1 MKVLLVEPSYKN
13 KYPPMGLMKI
23 STYHK
28 QLGDEVRFVKGF
40 CSDVDKEVWDRI
52 YITTLFTFD
61 FDVDVETINHY
72 KLMVNNIDN
81 LYVGGIMASIMP
93 DKIAEATGIDR
104 SHVLT
109 GLFTDT
115 SVVGD
120 DNDINVDE
128 LPLDYDI
135 LEQVDYKYPAG
146 DNYFAYTTRGCP
158 NHCSFCAVPILEPN
172 FHVTNNI
179 IDQIRTIDEKY
190 GPKQHLLLLDNNV
203 LNTPDL
209 KSLVD
214 DLCAA
219 GFGRGAKYTDPGAYN
234 IVMMRYKK
242 GDRAEFLD
250 KKMAA
255 YLEGFKKR
263 IKSAEMLETFLQIV
277 IGAEDAEDYAQYM
290 LDHEEE
296 LSPIIEKYRSK
307 AKKARYLDFN
317 QGVDGRKINDENM
330 EQLARLAIHPLRI
343 AFDDIHLK
351 DVYCKAVRTA
361 HRHGI
366 KEISN
371 YILFNYKD
379 KPEDLYERL
388 RVNIELNEELGIQIF
403 SFPMEY
409 SPISETDRTYIG
421 ANWCKKS
428 VRAISAI
435 LQVTKGVVAAGSSF
449 FYKAFG
455 NNLDEFYEIL
465 AMPRELIM
473 FRSHFEG
480 DGTTATWQALYRKL
494 NDEQKNRLME
504 IVSHN
509 MSELRNIPWPDDLR
523 EILEFYLIKYS
534 GKTEHTEE
542 RYVQMS
548 LMDDSDIVT
557 EDTLL
562 D

>member
-1 MKVLLVEPSYKN
+1 MRVLLVEPNYKN

-28 QLGDEVRFVKGF
+28 MLGDEVRFVKGF
-40 CSDVDKEVWDRI
+40 DPEVDEEVWDRI
-52 YITTLFTFD
+52 YVTTLFTFD
-61 FDVDVETINHY
+61 FDTDVQTINHY
-72 KLMVNNIDN
+72 KLLVNDISD
-81 LYVGGIMASIMP
+81 LYVGGIMASLMP
-93 DKIAEATGIDR
+93 DKIVASTGIER
-104 SHVLT
+104 SHILT

-120 DNDINVDE
+120 DNNINVDE

-135 LEQVDYKYPAG
+135 LEQIDYKYPAG

-172 FHVTNNI
+172 FRVTNNI

-203 LNTPDL
+203 LNAVDL
-209 KSLVD
+209 KGLVD
-214 DLCAA
+214 DLCTA
-219 GFGRGAKYTDPGAYN
+219 GFGRGAKYVDPGAYN
-234 IVMMRYKK
+234 VVMMRYKN

-255 YLEGFKKR
+255 YLESFKKR

-277 IGAEDAEDYAQYM
+277 ISAEDAEDYAQYM
-290 LDHEEE
+290 LEHEDE

-343 AFDDIHLK
+343 AFDDIKLK

-366 KEISN
+366 NQISN

-403 SFPMEY
+403 SFPMKY

-428 VRAISAI
+428 IRAISAI

-455 NNLDEFYEIL
+455 NNLEEYHEIL

-473 FRSHFEG
+473 FRSYFEEN
-480 DGTTATWQALYRKL
+480 GTTAKWQALYRQL
-494 NDEQKNRLME
+494 TDEQKDRLMKL
-504 IVSHN
+504 VSLN
-509 MSELRNIPWPDDLR
+509 VSELRNTPWPSDLAD
-523 EILEFYLIKYS
+523 ILEFYLLKYS
-534 GKTEHTEE
+534 GKTEQNQEK
-542 RYVQMS
+542 YVQMS
-548 LMDDSDIVT
+548 LMDDSDIVV
-557 EDTLL
+557 ED
-562 D
+562 

>member
-1 MKVLLVEPSYKN
+1 MRVLLVEPNYKN

-28 QLGDEVRFVKGF
+28 MLGDEVRFVKGF
-40 CSDVDKEVWDRI
+40 DPDVDEEVWDRI
-52 YITTLFTFD
+52 YVTTLFTFD
-61 FDVDVETINHY
+61 FDVDIETINHY
-72 KLMVNNIDN
+72 KLLVNNIND
-81 LYVGGIMASIMP
+81 LYVGGIMASLMP
-93 DKIAEATGIDR
+93 DKIVAATGIER
-104 SHVLT
+104 SHILT

-158 NHCSFCAVPILEPN
+158 NHCSFCAVPILEPH

-179 IDQIRTIDEKY
+179 IDQIKTIDEKY
-190 GPKQHLLLLDNNV
+190 GPKQRLLLLDNNV
-203 LNTPDL
+203 LNTKDL
-209 KSLVD
+209 KALVD
-214 DLCAA
+214 DLCTA
-219 GFGRGAKYTDPGAYN
+219 GFGRGAKYVDPGAYN
-234 IVMMRYKK
+234 IVMMRYKN

-250 KKMAA
+250 KKMVA

-263 IKSAEMLETFLQIV
+263 IKSAEMLEIFLQIV

-290 LDHEEE
+290 LDHEDE

-317 QGVDGRKINDENM
+317 QGVDGRKINNENM

-343 AFDDIHLK
+343 AFDNIKLK

-379 KPEDLYERL
+379 EPKDLYERL
-388 RVNIELNEELGIQIF
+388 KVNIELNEELGIQIF
-403 SFPMEY
+403 SFPMKY

-455 NNLDEFYEIL
+455 NNLEEYYELL

-473 FRSHFEG
+473 FRSHFEEN
-480 DGTTATWQALYRKL
+480 GTTAKWQALYRQL
-494 NDEQKNRLME
+494 NDEQKDRLMKL
-504 IVSHN
+504 VSLN
-509 MSELRNIPWPDDLR
+509 VSELKNAPWPSDLA
-523 EILEFYLIKYS
+523 EILEFYLLKYS
-534 GKTEHTEE
+534 GKTEQNQEK
-542 RYVQMS
+542 YVQMS
-548 LMDDSDIVT
+548 LMDDSDIVV
-557 EDTLL
+557 ED
-562 D
+562 

>member
-1 MKVLLVEPSYKN
+1 MRVLLVEPNYKN

-28 QLGDEVRFVKGF
+28 MLGDEVCFVKGF
-40 CSDVDKEVWDRI
+40 DPEVDKAVWDRI

-61 FDVDVETINHY
+61 FDLDVDTINHY
-72 KLMVNNIDN
+72 KLLVNNIND
-81 LYVGGIMASIMP
+81 LYVGGIMASLMP
-93 DKIAEATGIDR
+93 DRLASAAGIDR
-104 SHVLT
+104 SHILT

-115 SVVGD
+115 SIVGD
-120 DNDINVDE
+120 HNDINVDE

-135 LEQVDYKYPAG
+135 LEQISYKYPAG

-158 NHCSFCAVPILEPN
+158 NHCSFCAVPILEPH

-179 IDQIRTIDEKY
+179 IDQIKAIDAKY

-203 LNTPDL
+203 LNTVDL
-209 KSLVD
+209 SALVD
-214 DLCAA
+214 DLCKA
-219 GFGRGAKYTDPGAYN
+219 GFGRGAKYCDPGAYS
-234 IVMMRYKK
+234 IVMMRYKN
-242 GDRAEFLD
+242 GDRADFLD

-255 YLEGFKKR
+255 YLESFKKR
-263 IKSAEMLETFLQIV
+263 IKSPEMLETFLQIV
-277 IGAEDAEDYAQYM
+277 IGAEDAENYAQYM
-290 LDHEEE
+290 LNHEDV
-296 LSPIIEKYRSK
+296 LTPIIEKYRSK

-330 EQLARLAIHPLRI
+330 AQLARLAIHPLRI

-351 DVYCKAVRTA
+351 DVYCRAVRTA
-361 HRHGI
+361 HKHGI

-403 SFPMEY
+403 SFPMKY

-421 ANWCKKS
+421 VNWCKKS
-428 VRAISAI
+428 IRAISAI
-435 LQVTKGVVAAGSSF
+435 LQVTKGVVAAGSDF

-455 NNLDEFYEIL
+455 NNLEEFFELL

-480 DGTTATWQALYRKL
+480 NGTTDNWRKL
-494 NDEQKNRLME
+494 YHALTDDQKDRLMKL
-504 IVSHN
+504 VSLN
-509 MSELRNIPWPDDLR
+509 VAELKNTPWPEDLR
-523 EILEFYLIKYS
+523 EILPYYLIKYTGTTEQF
-534 GKTEHTEE
+534 GKEYIQLSIT
-542 RYVQMS
+542 
-548 LMDDSDIVT
+548 DDSDVIA
-557 EDTLL
+557 E
-562 D
+562 

>member
-1 MKVLLVEPSYKN
+1 MRVLLVEPNYKN

-28 QLGDEVRFVKGF
+28 MLGDEVRFVKGF
-40 CSDVDKEVWDRI
+40 DPEVDKEVWDRI
-52 YITTLFTFD
+52 YVTTLFTFD
-61 FDVDVETINHY
+61 FDTDVQTINHY
-72 KLMVNNIDN
+72 KLLVNDISD
-81 LYVGGIMASIMP
+81 LYVGGIMASLMP
-93 DKIAEATGIDR
+93 DKIVASTGIER
-104 SHVLT
+104 SHILT

-120 DNDINVDE
+120 DNNINVDE

-135 LEQVDYKYPAG
+135 LEQIDYKYPAG

-172 FHVTNNI
+172 FRVTNNI
-179 IDQIRTIDEKY
+179 IDQIKTIDEKY

-203 LNTPDL
+203 LNAVDL
-209 KSLVD
+209 KGLVD
-214 DLCAA
+214 DLCTA
-219 GFGRGAKYTDPGAYN
+219 GFGRGAKYVDPGAYN
-234 IVMMRYKK
+234 IVMMRYKN

-250 KKMAA
+250 KKIAA
-255 YLEGFKKR
+255 YLESFKKR

-290 LDHEEE
+290 LEHEEE

-343 AFDDIHLK
+343 AFDDIKLK

-366 KEISN
+366 NQISN

-403 SFPMEY
+403 SFPMKY

-455 NNLDEFYEIL
+455 NNLDEYHEIL

-473 FRSHFEG
+473 FRSYFEEN
-480 DGTTATWQALYRKL
+480 GTTAKWQALYRQLTDK
-494 NDEQKNRLME
+494 QKDRLMKL
-504 IVSHN
+504 VSLN
-509 MSELRNIPWPDDLR
+509 VSELRNTPWPSDLAD
-523 EILEFYLIKYS
+523 ILEFYLLKYS
-534 GKTEHTEE
+534 GKTEQNQEK
-542 RYVQMS
+542 YVQMS
-548 LMDDSDIVT
+548 LMDDSDIVV
-557 EDTLL
+557 ED
-562 D
+562 

>member
-1 MKVLLVEPSYKN
+1 MKVLLVEPNYKN

-28 QLGDEVRFVKGF
+28 MLRDEVRFVKGF
-40 CSDVDKEVWDRI
+40 DRDVDEEVWDRI
-52 YITTLFTFD
+52 YVTTLFTFD
-61 FDVDVETINHY
+61 FDLDVETINHY
-72 KLMVNNIDN
+72 KLLVNNIND
-81 LYVGGIMASIMP
+81 LYVGGIMASLMP
-93 DKIAEATGIDR
+93 DKIVEATGIDR

-109 GLFTDT
+109 GLFTNT
-115 SVVGD
+115 AVVGD

-158 NHCSFCAVPILEPN
+158 NRCSFCAVPILEPH

-179 IDQIRTIDEKY
+179 IDQIKTIDEKY

-203 LNTPDL
+203 L
-209 KSLVD
+209 VD
-214 DLCAA
+214 DLCKA
-219 GFGRGAKYTDPGAYN
+219 GFGRNAKYVDPGAYN
-234 IVMMRYKK
+234 IVMMRYKN
-242 GDRAEFLD
+242 GDRADFLD
-250 KKMAA
+250 KKMAT
-255 YLEGFKKR
+255 YLDGFKKR

-277 IGAEDAEDYAQYM
+277 IGAEDAENYAQYM

-330 EQLARLAIHPLRI
+330 AQLARLAIHPLRI

-403 SFPMEY
+403 SFPMKY
-409 SPISETDRTYIG
+409 SPISETDRSYIG
-421 ANWCKKS
+421 TNWCKKS

-435 LQVTKGVVAAGSSF
+435 LQVTKGVVAAGSNF

-455 NNLDEFYEIL
+455 NNLDEYFELL

-480 DGTTATWQALYRKL
+480 NGTTAAWQKLYRGL
-494 NDEQKNRLME
+494 DDEQKDRLMQL
-504 IVSHN
+504 VSLN
-509 MSELRNIPWPDDLR
+509 VTELKNTPWPDELR
-523 EILEFYLIKYS
+523 EILPFYLIKYT
-534 GKTEHTEE
+534 GRTEVSEE
-542 RYVQMS
+542 KYIQLS
-548 LMDDSDIVT
+548 ITDDSDVV
-557 EDTLL
+557 DV
-562 D
+562 

>member
-1 MKVLLVEPSYKN
+1 MRVLLVEPNYKN

-28 QLGDEVRFVKGF
+28 MLGDEVRFVKGF
-40 CSDVDKEVWDRI
+40 DRDVDEEVWDRI
-52 YITTLFTFD
+52 YVTTLFTFD
-61 FDVDVETINHY
+61 FDLDVETINHY
-72 KLMVNNIDN
+72 KMLVNNIND
-81 LYVGGIMASIMP
+81 LYVGGIMASLMP
-93 DKIAEATGIDR
+93 DKVVAATGIDR

-135 LEQVDYKYPAG
+135 LEQIAYKYPAG

-158 NHCSFCAVPILEPN
+158 NHCSFCAVPILEPH

-179 IDQIRTIDEKY
+179 IDQIKAIDAKY

-203 LNTPDL
+203 LNTTDL
-209 KSLVD
+209 KALVD
-214 DLCAA
+214 DLCEA
-219 GFGRGAKYTDPGAYN
+219 GFGKDAKYTDPGAYN
-234 IVMMRYKK
+234 IVMMRYKN

-250 KKMAA
+250 KKLAA
-255 YLEGFKKR
+255 YLDSFKKR
-263 IKSAEMLETFLQIV
+263 IKSPDMLETFLQVV

-290 LDHEEE
+290 LDHEDA
-296 LSPIIEKYRSK
+296 LSPIIEKYRTK
-307 AKKARYLDFN
+307 TKKARYLDFN
-317 QGVDGRKINDENM
+317 QGVDGRKINDDNM

-343 AFDDIHLK
+343 AFDDIKLK

-366 KEISN
+366 KQISN

-379 KPEDLYERL
+379 RPEDLYERL

-403 SFPMEY
+403 SFPMKY

-421 ANWCKKS
+421 GNWCKKS
-428 VRAISAI
+428 IRAISAI
-435 LQVTKGVVAAGSSF
+435 LQVTKGVVAAGSNF

-455 NNLDEFYEIL
+455 NNLDEYFELL

-473 FRSHFEG
+473 FRSHFEEN
-480 DGTTATWQALYRKL
+480 GTTAAWQKLYRRLDDSQKDQLMQLVSL
-494 NDEQKNRLME
+494 NVTELKNT
-504 IVSHN
+504 
-509 MSELRNIPWPDDLR
+509 PWPDELR
-523 EILEFYLIKYS
+523 EILPFYLIKYT
-534 GKTEHTEE
+534 GRTEISEE
-542 RYVQMS
+542 KYVQLS
-548 LMDDSDIVT
+548 ITDDSDIVV
-557 EDTLL
+557 EE
-562 D
+562 

>member
-1 MKVLLVEPSYKN
+1 MRILLVEPNYKN

-28 QLGDEVRFVKGF
+28 MLGHEVRFVKGF
-40 CSDVDKEVWDRI
+40 DPEVNKEVWDRI
-52 YITTLFTFD
+52 YVTTLFTFD
-61 FDVDVETINHY
+61 FDIDVETINHY
-72 KLMVNNIDN
+72 KLLVNNIND
-81 LYVGGIMASIMP
+81 LYVGGIMASLMP
-93 DKIAEATGIDR
+93 DRIVAATGIER
-104 SHVLT
+104 SHILT

-158 NHCSFCAVPILEPN
+158 NHCSFCAVPILEPH

-179 IDQIRTIDEKY
+179 IDQIKTIDEKY

-203 LNTPDL
+203 LNTKDL
-209 KSLVD
+209 KALVD
-214 DLCAA
+214 DLCTA
-219 GFGRGAKYTDPGAYN
+219 GFGRGAKYVDPGAYN
-234 IVMMRYKK
+234 IVMMRYKN

-250 KKMAA
+250 KKMVA

-290 LDHEEE
+290 LDHEDE

-307 AKKARYLDFN
+307 SKKARYLDFN

-343 AFDDIHLK
+343 AFDDIKLK
-351 DVYCKAVRTA
+351 DVYCEAVRTA

-379 KPEDLYERL
+379 EPKDLYERL
-388 RVNIELNEELGIQIF
+388 KVNIELNEELGIQIF
-403 SFPMEY
+403 SFPMKY

-421 ANWCKKS
+421 TKWYKKS

-455 NNLDEFYEIL
+455 NNLEEYYELL

-473 FRSHFEG
+473 FRSHFEEN
-480 DGTTATWQALYRKL
+480 GTTAKWQTLYRKL
-494 NDEQKNRLME
+494 DDEQKKRLMDL
-504 IVSHN
+504 VSLN
-509 MSELRNIPWPDDLR
+509 VSDLR
-523 EILEFYLIKYS
+523 KAVWPEDLKDILEFYLIKYS
-534 GKTEHTEE
+534 GKKEYSNEK
-542 RYVQMS
+542 YVQVS
-548 LMDDSDIVT
+548 LMDDSDVVI
-557 EDTLL
+557 D

>member
-1 MKVLLVEPSYKN
+1 MRILLVEPNYKN

-28 QLGDEVRFVKGF
+28 MLGDEVRFVKGF
-40 CSDVDKEVWDRI
+40 DPEVDKEVWDRI
-52 YITTLFTFD
+52 YVTTLFTFD
-61 FDVDVETINHY
+61 FEVDVQTINHY
-72 KLMVNNIDN
+72 KLLVNDIND
-81 LYVGGIMASIMP
+81 LYVGGIMASLMP
-93 DKIAEATGIDR
+93 DRIVAATGIER
-104 SHVLT
+104 SHILT

-135 LEQVDYKYPAG
+135 LEQVDYKYPVG

-203 LNTPDL
+203 LNTADL
-209 KSLVD
+209 KGLVD
-214 DLCAA
+214 DLCTA
-219 GFGRGAKYTDPGAYN
+219 GFSRGAKYVDPGAYN
-234 IVMMRYKK
+234 IVMMRYKN
-242 GDRAEFLD
+242 GDRANFLD

-255 YLEGFKKR
+255 YLESFKKR
-263 IKSAEMLETFLQIV
+263 IKSTEMLETFLQIV

-343 AFDDIHLK
+343 AFDDIKLK

-379 KPEDLYERL
+379 EPKDLYERL

-403 SFPMEY
+403 SFPMKY

-421 ANWCKKS
+421 VNWCKKS

-455 NNLDEFYEIL
+455 NNLEEYYELL

-473 FRSHFEG
+473 FRSYFEEN
-480 DGTTATWQALYRKL
+480 GTTAKWQTLYRKL
-494 NDEQKNRLME
+494 DDEQKKRLMDL
-504 IVSHN
+504 VSLN
-509 MSELRNIPWPDDLR
+509 VSELRKASWPDDLKD
-523 EILEFYLIKYS
+523 ILEFYLIKYS
-534 GKTEHTEE
+534 GKKDYSNEK
-542 RYVQMS
+542 YVQVS
-548 LMDDSDIVT
+548 LMDDSDVVI
-557 EDTLL
+557 ED
-562 D
+562 

>member
-1 MKVLLVEPSYKN
+1 MRILLVEPNYKN

-28 QLGDEVRFVKGF
+28 MLGHEVRFVKGF
-40 CSDVDKEVWDRI
+40 DPEVNKEVWDRI
-52 YITTLFTFD
+52 YVTTLFTFD
-61 FDVDVETINHY
+61 FDIDVETINHY
-72 KLMVNNIDN
+72 KLLVNNIND
-81 LYVGGIMASIMP
+81 LYVGGIMASLMP
-93 DKIAEATGIDR
+93 DRIVAATGIER
-104 SHVLT
+104 SHILT

-158 NHCSFCAVPILEPN
+158 NHCSFCAVPILEPH

-179 IDQIRTIDEKY
+179 IDQIKTIDEKY

-203 LNTPDL
+203 LNTKDL
-209 KSLVD
+209 KALVD
-214 DLCAA
+214 DLCTA
-219 GFGRGAKYTDPGAYN
+219 GFGRGAKYVDPGAYN
-234 IVMMRYKK
+234 IVMMRYKN

-250 KKMAA
+250 KKMVA
-255 YLEGFKKR
+255 YLESFKKR

-290 LDHEEE
+290 LDHEDE

-307 AKKARYLDFN
+307 SKKARYLDFN

-343 AFDDIHLK
+343 AFDDIKLK
-351 DVYCKAVRTA
+351 DVYCEAVRTA

-379 KPEDLYERL
+379 EPKDLYERL
-388 RVNIELNEELGIQIF
+388 KVNIELNEELGIQIF
-403 SFPMEY
+403 SFPMKY

-421 ANWCKKS
+421 TNWCKKS

-455 NNLDEFYEIL
+455 NNLEEYYELL

-473 FRSHFEG
+473 FRSHFEEN
-480 DGTTATWQALYRKL
+480 GTTAKWQTLYRKL
-494 NDEQKNRLME
+494 DDEQKKRLMDL
-504 IVSHN
+504 VSLN
-509 MSELRNIPWPDDLR
+509 VSDLR
-523 EILEFYLIKYS
+523 KAVWPEDLKDILEFYLIKYS
-534 GKTEHTEE
+534 GKKEYSNEK
-542 RYVQMS
+542 YVQVS
-548 LMDDSDIVT
+548 LMDDSDVVI
-557 EDTLL
+557 D

>member
-72 KLMVNNIDN
+72 KLLVNNIDN
-81 LYVGGIMASIMP
+81 LYVGGIMASLMP
-93 DKIAEATGIDR
+93 DKLAEATGIDR

-214 DLCAA
+214 DLCTA

-263 IKSAEMLETFLQIV
+263 IKSAEMLEMFLQIV

-330 EQLARLAIHPLRI
+330 EQLARLAIRPLRI
-343 AFDDIHLK
+343 AFDNIALK
-351 DVYCKAVRTA
+351 DVYCNAVRTA

-379 KPEDLYERL
+379 EPKDLYERL
-388 RVNIELNEELGIQIF
+388 RVNIELNKELGIQIF
-403 SFPMEY
+403 SFPMKY

-455 NNLDEFYEIL
+455 NNLEEFNEIL

-480 DGTTATWQALYRKL
+480 DGTTAKWQALYRKL
-494 NDEQKNRLME
+494 NDEQKDRLME

-542 RYVQMS
+542 QYVQMS

-557 EDTLL
+557 EDTML

>member
-1 MKVLLVEPSYKN
+1 
-13 KYPPMGLMKI
+13 MGLMKI

-28 QLGDEVRFVKGF
+28 MLGHEVRFAKGF
-40 CSDVDKEVWDRI
+40 DPEVNKEVWDRI
-52 YITTLFTFD
+52 YVTTLFTFD
-61 FDVDVETINHY
+61 FDIDVETINHY
-72 KLMVNNIDN
+72 KLLVNNIND
-81 LYVGGIMASIMP
+81 LYVGGIMASLMP
-93 DKIAEATGIDR
+93 EKIVAATGIER
-104 SHVLT
+104 SHILT

-158 NHCSFCAVPILEPN
+158 NHCSFCAVPILEPH

-179 IDQIRTIDEKY
+179 IDQIKVIDEKY

-203 LNTPDL
+203 LNTKDL
-209 KSLVD
+209 KTLID
-214 DLCAA
+214 DLCTA
-219 GFGRGAKYTDPGAYN
+219 GFGRGAKYVDPGAYN
-234 IVMMRYKK
+234 IVMMRYKN

-277 IGAEDAEDYAQYM
+277 IGAEDTEDYAQYM
-290 LDHEEE
+290 LDHEDE

-307 AKKARYLDFN
+307 SKKARYLDFN

-343 AFDDIHLK
+343 AFDDIKLK

-379 KPEDLYERL
+379 EPKDLYERL
-388 RVNIELNEELGIQIF
+388 KVNIELNEELGIQIF
-403 SFPMEY
+403 SFPMKY

-421 ANWCKKS
+421 TNWCKKS
-428 VRAISAI
+428 IRAISAI

-455 NNLDEFYEIL
+455 NNLEEYYELL

-473 FRSHFEG
+473 FRSHFEEN
-480 DGTTATWQALYRKL
+480 GTTAKWKTLYRKL
-494 NDEQKNRLME
+494 NDEQKKRLMDL
-504 IVSHN
+504 VSLN
-509 MSELRNIPWPDDLR
+509 VSELRKAVWPDELKD
-523 EILEFYLIKYS
+523 ILEFYLIKYS
-534 GKTEHTEE
+534 VKKEYSNEKHIQ
-542 RYVQMS
+542 VS
-548 LMDDSDIVT
+548 LMDDSDVVI
-557 EDTLL
+557 ED
-562 D
+562 

>member
-1 MKVLLVEPSYKN
+1 MRVLLVEPNYKN

-28 QLGDEVRFVKGF
+28 MLGDEVQFVKGL
-40 CSDVDKEVWDRI
+40 DHNVDKEVWDRI

-61 FDVDVETINHY
+61 FDVDVDTINHY
-72 KLMVNNIDN
+72 KLLVNNIND
-81 LYVGGIMASIMP
+81 LYVGGIMASLMP
-93 DKIAEATGIDR
+93 EKIVEATGIDC
-104 SHVLT
+104 SHILT

-135 LEQVDYKYPAG
+135 LEQIDYKYPAG

-158 NHCSFCAVPILEPN
+158 NHCSFCAVPILEPH

-203 LNTPDL
+203 LNTADL

-214 DLCAA
+214 DLCKV
-219 GFGRGAKYTDPGAYN
+219 GFGRGAKYIDPGAYN
-234 IVMMRYKK
+234 IVMMRYRK
-242 GDRAEFLD
+242 GDRADFLD

-255 YLEGFKKR
+255 YLDRFKNR

-277 IGAEDAEDYAQYM
+277 IGAEDTEDYAQYM
-290 LDHEEE
+290 LDHNEE
-296 LSPIIEKYRSK
+296 LSPIIEKYRNK

-317 QGVDGRKINDENM
+317 QGVDARKINDENM

-351 DVYCKAVRTA
+351 DVYCQAVRTA

-388 RVNIELNEELGIQIF
+388 RVNIELNKELGIQIF
-403 SFPMEY
+403 SFPMKY

-421 ANWCKKS
+421 TNWCKKS
-428 VRAISAI
+428 IRAISAI
-435 LQVTKGVVAAGSSF
+435 LQVTKGVVAAGTSF

-455 NNLDEFYEIL
+455 NNLDEYFELL

-473 FRSHFEG
+473 FRSYFEEN
-480 DGTTATWQALYRKL
+480 GTTAKWQALYRKL
-494 NDEQKNRLME
+494 NDAQKKYLME
-504 IVSHN
+504 LVSLN
-509 MSELRNIPWPDDLR
+509 VSELKNTPWPDDLKD
-523 EILEFYLIKYS
+523 ILEFYLIKYS
-534 GKTEHTEE
+534 GKTENSGEK
-542 RYVQMS
+542 YVQLS
-548 LMDDSDIVT
+548 LMDDSDMVI
-557 EDTLL
+557 EN
-562 D
+562 

>member
-1 MKVLLVEPSYKN
+1 
-13 KYPPMGLMKI
+13 MGLMKI

-28 QLGDEVRFVKGF
+28 MLGDDVRFVKGF
-40 CSDVDKEVWDRI
+40 DSEVEEEVWDRI
-52 YITTLFTFD
+52 YVTTLFTFD
-61 FDVDVETINHY
+61 FDTDIQTINHY
-72 KLMVNNIDN
+72 KLSVNDISG
-81 LYVGGIMASIMP
+81 LYVGGIMASLMP
-93 DKIAEATGIDR
+93 EKIVESTGIER
-104 SHVLT
+104 SHILT

-120 DNDINVDE
+120 DNNINVDE

-135 LEQVDYKYPAG
+135 LEQIDYKYPAG

-172 FHVTNNI
+172 FRITNNI
-179 IDQIRTIDEKY
+179 IDQIKTIDEKY

-203 LNTPDL
+203 LNAVNL
-209 KSLVD
+209 KGLVD
-214 DLCAA
+214 DLCTA
-219 GFGRGAKYTDPGAYN
+219 GFGRGAKYVDPGAYN
-234 IVMMRYKK
+234 IVMMRYKN
-242 GDRAEFLD
+242 GDRAGFLD
-250 KKMAA
+250 KKMAT
-255 YLEGFKKR
+255 YLESFKKR
-263 IKSAEMLETFLQIV
+263 IKSAEVLETFLQVV

-317 QGVDGRKINDENM
+317 QGVDARKINDENM

-343 AFDDIHLK
+343 AFDDIKLK

-366 KEISN
+366 NQISN

-388 RVNIELNEELGIQIF
+388 RVNIELNEELGIKIF
-403 SFPMEY
+403 SFPMKY
-409 SPISETDRTYIG
+409 SPINETDRTYIG
-421 ANWCKKS
+421 SNWCKKS

-455 NNLDEFYEIL
+455 NDLEEYYEIL

-473 FRSHFEG
+473 FRSYFEEN
-480 DGTTATWQALYRKL
+480 GTTARWQTLYRQL
-494 NDEQKNRLME
+494 TDEQKNRLMKL
-504 IVSHN
+504 VSLN
-509 MSELRNIPWPDDLR
+509 VSELRNTPWPSDLA
-523 EILEFYLIKYS
+523 EILEFYLLKYS
-534 GKTEHTEE
+534 GKTEQNQEK
-542 RYVQMS
+542 YVQIS
-548 LMDDSDIVT
+548 LMDDSDIVI
-557 EDTLL
+557 ED
-562 D
+562 

>member
-1 MKVLLVEPSYKN
+1 
-13 KYPPMGLMKI
+13 MGLMKI

-28 QLGDEVRFVKGF
+28 MLGDEVRFVKGF
-40 CSDVDKEVWDRI
+40 DPEVDEEVWDRI
-52 YITTLFTFD
+52 YVTTLFTFD
-61 FDVDVETINHY
+61 FDTDVQTINHY
-72 KLMVNNIDN
+72 KLLVNDISD
-81 LYVGGIMASIMP
+81 LYVGGIMASLMP
-93 DKIAEATGIDR
+93 DKIVASTGIER
-104 SHVLT
+104 SHILT

-120 DNDINVDE
+120 DNNINVDE

-135 LEQVDYKYPAG
+135 LEQIDYKYSAG

-172 FHVTNNI
+172 FRVTNNI
-179 IDQIRTIDEKY
+179 IDQIKTIDEKY

-203 LNTPDL
+203 LNAVDL
-209 KSLVD
+209 KGLVD
-214 DLCAA
+214 DLCTA
-219 GFGRGAKYTDPGAYN
+219 GFGRGAKYVDPGAYN
-234 IVMMRYKK
+234 MVMMRYKN
-242 GDRAEFLD
+242 GDRAAFLD
-250 KKMAA
+250 KKMAN
-255 YLEGFKKR
+255 YLESFKKR
-263 IKSAEMLETFLQIV
+263 IKSAEMLETFLQVV

-290 LDHEEE
+290 LEHEEE

-343 AFDDIHLK
+343 AFDDIKLK

-361 HRHGI
+361 YRHGI
-366 KEISN
+366 NQISN

-403 SFPMEY
+403 SFPMKY

-428 VRAISAI
+428 IRAISAI

-455 NNLDEFYEIL
+455 NNLEEYHEIL

-473 FRSHFEG
+473 FRSYFEEN
-480 DGTTATWQALYRKL
+480 GTTAKWQALYRQL
-494 NDEQKNRLME
+494 TDEQKDRLMKL
-504 IVSHN
+504 VSLN
-509 MSELRNIPWPDDLR
+509 VSELRNTPWPSDLAD
-523 EILEFYLIKYS
+523 ILEFYLLKYS
-534 GKTEHTEE
+534 GKTEQNREK
-542 RYVQMS
+542 YVQMS
-548 LMDDSDIVT
+548 LMDDSDVVL
-557 EDTLL
+557 ED
-562 D
+562 

>member
-1 MKVLLVEPSYKN
+1 MRILLVEPNYKN

-28 QLGDEVRFVKGF
+28 MIGDEVRFVKGF
-40 CSDVDKEVWDRI
+40 DPEVDKEVWDRI

-61 FDVDVETINHY
+61 FEVDVQTINHY
-72 KLMVNNIDN
+72 KLLVNDIND
-81 LYVGGIMASIMP
+81 LYVGGIMASLMP
-93 DKIAEATGIDR
+93 DRIVAATGIER
-104 SHVLT
+104 SHILT

-120 DNDINVDE
+120 NNDINVDE

-135 LEQVDYKYPAG
+135 LEQIEYKYPAG

-179 IDQIRTIDEKY
+179 IDQIRIIDEKY

-203 LNTPDL
+203 LNTADL
-209 KSLVD
+209 KGLVD
-214 DLCAA
+214 DLCTA
-219 GFGRGAKYTDPGAYN
+219 GFSRGAKYVDPGAYN
-234 IVMMRYKK
+234 IVMMRYKN
-242 GDRAEFLD
+242 GDRADFLD

-255 YLEGFKKR
+255 YLETFKKR
-263 IKSAEMLETFLQIV
+263 IKSTEMLETFLQII

-343 AFDDIHLK
+343 AFDDIKLK

-379 KPEDLYERL
+379 EPKDLYERL

-403 SFPMEY
+403 SFPMKY

-421 ANWCKKS
+421 VNWCKKS

-455 NNLDEFYEIL
+455 NNLEEYHELL

-473 FRSHFEG
+473 FRSYFEEN
-480 DGTTATWQALYRKL
+480 GTTAKWQTLYRKL
-494 NDEQKNRLME
+494 DDEQKKRLMDL
-504 IVSHN
+504 VSLN
-509 MSELRNIPWPDDLR
+509 VSELRKASWPDDLKD
-523 EILEFYLIKYS
+523 ILEFYLIKYS
-534 GKTEHTEE
+534 GKKEYSNEK
-542 RYVQMS
+542 YVQVS
-548 LMDDSDIVT
+548 LMDDSDVVI
-557 EDTLL
+557 ED
-562 D
+562 

>member
-1 MKVLLVEPSYKN
+1 ML
-13 KYPPMGLMKI
+13 
-23 STYHK
+23 
-28 QLGDEVRFVKGF
+28 
-40 CSDVDKEVWDRI
+40 
-52 YITTLFTFD
+52 ITNIIPYCD
-61 FDVDVETINHY
+61 ITI
-72 KLMVNNIDN
+72 D
-81 LYVGGIMASIMP
+81 
-93 DKIAEATGIDR
+93 
-104 SHVLT
+104 
-109 GLFTDT
+109 
-115 SVVGD
+115 
-120 DNDINVDE
+120 
-128 LPLDYDI
+128 
-135 LEQVDYKYPAG
+135 
-146 DNYFAYTTRGCP
+146 
-158 NHCSFCAVPILEPN
+158 
-172 FHVTNNI
+172 NI

-203 LNTPDL
+203 LNTTNL

-219 GFGRGAKYTDPGAYN
+219 GFGQGAKYTDPGAYN
-234 IVMMRYKK
+234 IVMMRYKN
-242 GDRAEFLD
+242 GDRADFLD
-250 KKMAA
+250 KKIAA

-263 IKSAEMLETFLQIV
+263 IKSAEMLEKFLQIV

-317 QGVDGRKINDENM
+317 QGVDGRKINEENM

-403 SFPMEY
+403 SFPMKY

>member
-1 MKVLLVEPSYKN
+1 MRVLLVEPNYKN

-28 QLGDEVRFVKGF
+28 MLGDEVRFVKGF
-40 CSDVDKEVWDRI
+40 DPEVDEEVWDRI
-52 YITTLFTFD
+52 YVTTLFTFD
-61 FDVDVETINHY
+61 FDIDVQTINHY
-72 KLMVNNIDN
+72 KLLVNDISD
-81 LYVGGIMASIMP
+81 LYVGGIMASLMP
-93 DKIAEATGIDR
+93 DKIVASTGIER
-104 SHVLT
+104 SHILT

-120 DNDINVDE
+120 DNNINVDE

-135 LEQVDYKYPAG
+135 LEQIDYRYPAG

-172 FHVTNNI
+172 FRVTNNI
-179 IDQIRTIDEKY
+179 IDQIKTIDEKY

-203 LNTPDL
+203 LNAVDL
-209 KSLVD
+209 KGLVD
-214 DLCAA
+214 DLCTA
-219 GFGRGAKYTDPGAYN
+219 GFGRGAKYVDPGAYN
-234 IVMMRYKK
+234 IVMMRYKN

-255 YLEGFKKR
+255 YLESFKKR
-263 IKSAEMLETFLQIV
+263 IKSAEMLETFLQVV
-277 IGAEDAEDYAQYM
+277 IGAEEAEDYAQYM

-343 AFDDIHLK
+343 AFDDIKLK

-366 KEISN
+366 NQISN

-388 RVNIELNEELGIQIF
+388 RVNIELNEELNIQIF
-403 SFPMEY
+403 SFPMKY
-409 SPISETDRTYIG
+409 SPINETDRTYIG

-455 NNLDEFYEIL
+455 NNLEEYHEIL

-473 FRSHFEG
+473 FRSYFEEN
-480 DGTTATWQALYRKL
+480 GTTAKWQALYRQL
-494 NDEQKNRLME
+494 NDEQKDRLMKL
-504 IVSHN
+504 VSLN
-509 MSELRNIPWPDDLR
+509 VSDLKNTPWPSDLA
-523 EILEFYLIKYS
+523 EILDFYLIKYS
-534 GKTEHTEE
+534 GKTEQTLEKYE
-542 RYVQMS
+542 QMS
-548 LMDDSDIVT
+548 LIDDSDVVV
-557 EDTLL
+557 D
-562 D
+562 DQ

>member
-1 MKVLLVEPSYKN
+1 MRVLLVEPNYKN

-28 QLGDEVRFVKGF
+28 MLGDEVRFVKGF
-40 CSDVDKEVWDRI
+40 DRDVDEEVWDRI
-52 YITTLFTFD
+52 YVTTLFTFD
-61 FDVDVETINHY
+61 FDLDVETINHY
-72 KLMVNNIDN
+72 KMLVNDIND
-81 LYVGGIMASIMP
+81 LYVGGIMASLMP
-93 DKIAEATGIDR
+93 DKVVAATGIDR
-104 SHVLT
+104 SHILT

-120 DNDINVDE
+120 ENDINVDE

-135 LEQVDYKYPAG
+135 LEQIAYKYPAG

-158 NHCSFCAVPILEPN
+158 NHCSFCAVPILEPH

-179 IDQIRTIDEKY
+179 IDQIKAIDAKY

-203 LNTPDL
+203 LNTSDL
-209 KSLVD
+209 TALVD
-214 DLCAA
+214 DLCEA
-219 GFGRGAKYTDPGAYN
+219 GFGRGAKYIDPGAYN
-234 IVMMRYKK
+234 IVMMRYKN
-242 GDRAEFLD
+242 GDRADFLD
-250 KKMAA
+250 NKMAV

-263 IKSAEMLETFLQIV
+263 IKSPEMLETFLRVV
-277 IGAEDAEDYAQYM
+277 IAAEDADDYAQYM

-343 AFDDIHLK
+343 AFDDIKLK

-366 KEISN
+366 KQISN

-403 SFPMEY
+403 SFPMKY
-409 SPISETDRTYIG
+409 SPINETDRTYIG
-421 ANWCKKS
+421 INWCKKS
-428 VRAISAI
+428 IRAISAI
-435 LQVTKGVVAAGSSF
+435 LQVTKGVVAAGSNF

-455 NNLDEFYEIL
+455 NDLNEFYELL

-473 FRSHFEG
+473 FRSHFEEN
-480 DGTTATWQALYRKL
+480 GTTAEWQRLYRGL
-494 NDEQKNRLME
+494 DDEQKNRLMQL
-504 IVSHN
+504 VSLN
-509 MSELRNIPWPDDLR
+509 VTELKNTPWPDELR
-523 EILEFYLIKYS
+523 EILPFYLIKYT
-534 GKTEHTEE
+534 GRAEE
-542 RYVQMS
+542 SEEKYIQLS
-548 LMDDSDIVT
+548 ITDDSDVVVD
-557 EDTLL
+557 E
-562 D
+562 

>member
-1 MKVLLVEPSYKN
+1 MRILLVEPNYKN

-28 QLGDEVRFVKGF
+28 MLGDEVRFVKGF
-40 CSDVDKEVWDRI
+40 DPEVDEEMWDRI
-52 YITTLFTFD
+52 YVTTLFTFD
-61 FDVDVETINHY
+61 FDVDVQTINHY
-72 KLMVNNIDN
+72 KLLVNNIND
-81 LYVGGIMASIMP
+81 LYVGGIMASLMP
-93 DKIAEATGIDR
+93 DKIVLATGIER
-104 SHVLT
+104 SHILT

-120 DNDINVDE
+120 DNDINIDE

-135 LEQVDYKYPAG
+135 LEQIAYKYPAG
-146 DNYFAYTTRGCP
+146 NNYFAYTTRGCP
-158 NHCSFCAVPILEPN
+158 NHCSFCAVPILEPY

-179 IDQIRTIDEKY
+179 IDQIRIIDNKY

-203 LNTPDL
+203 LNTADL

-219 GFGRGAKYTDPGAYN
+219 GFGRGAKYVDPGAYN
-234 IVMMRYKK
+234 IVMMRYKN
-242 GDRAEFLD
+242 GDRADFLD

-255 YLEGFKKR
+255 YLESFKKR
-263 IKSAEMLETFLQIV
+263 IKSTAMLEIFLQIV

-290 LDHEEE
+290 MDHEEE
-296 LSPIIEKYRSK
+296 LSPIIEKYRNK
-307 AKKARYLDFN
+307 AKRARYLDFN

-330 EQLARLAIHPLRI
+330 EQLSRLAIHPLRI
-343 AFDDIHLK
+343 AFDDIGLK

-379 KPEDLYERL
+379 EPKDLYKRL

-403 SFPMEY
+403 SFPMKY
-409 SPISETDRTYIG
+409 SPIGETDRTYIG

-428 VRAISAI
+428 LRAVSAI

-455 NNLDEFYEIL
+455 NNLEEYYELL

-473 FRSHFEG
+473 FRSYFEEN
-480 DGTTATWQALYRKL
+480 GTTAKWQTLYRKL
-494 NDEQKNRLME
+494 DDKQKERLMDL
-504 IVSHN
+504 VSLN
-509 MSELRNIPWPDDLR
+509 VSELRKVSWPDDLKD
-523 EILEFYLIKYS
+523 ILEFYLIKYF
-534 GKTEHTEE
+534 GKKSIQT
-542 RYVQMS
+542 RS
-548 LMDDSDIVT
+548 KIIDG
-557 EDTLL
+557 
-562 D
+562 